1 MKTVIYV
8 NGAERFPDRQKCAG
22 LKSFAAEKGWAVQS
36 VRALRSR
43 AELKDVVSLW
53 HPDGFV
59 VNCGAGLNDL
69 PVSAYGDTPVVFFD
83 HPRGTARPA
92 GGCVFNDA
100 AATARIAARELLALD
115 LPRYAYVGWTK
126 RIAWSQG
133 RLEAYSATIAL
144 HDAKTEVFD
153 PARRQGSETECI
165 AALARWLG
173 GFGEPV
179 GVFAANDHIASLVAS
194 ACAVAGLSIP
204 LDIAIVGVDNDEHI
218 CDGSRPS
225 LSSVALDYF
234 AAGRIAAETLDRI
247 MAKGRITDEPTLYP
261 PFGIVRRESTRRFP
275 KRDKI
280 IADAVERIRREACD
294 GLSAREV
301 VAALPCSRRSAES
314 RFRAVVGHSIL
325 DEIRRVRLEKAKELL
340 LTDSGSMDSI
350 AMRCGYKS
358 LAAFSI
364 FFRAETGL
372 APSKWRKRRP

>member
-22 LKSFAAEKGWAVQS
+22 LKSFAAERGWTVQS

-59 VNCGAGLNDL
+59 VNCGAGLNEL
-69 PVSAYGDTPVVFFD
+69 PVSAYGDTPAVFFD

-92 GGCVFNDA
+92 GNCIFNDA
-100 AATARIAARELLALD
+100 TATARVAARELLALD

-126 RIAWSQG
+126 RLAWSQR
-133 RLEAYSATIAL
+133 RLEAYTAAIAL
-144 HDAKTEVFD
+144 HDVEPEVFD

-165 AALARWLG
+165 AALAKWLR

-179 GVFAANDHIASLVAS
+179 GVFAANDHIAALVAS
-194 ACAVAGLSIP
+194 ACAVAGLSAP
-204 LDIAIVGVDNDEHI
+204 LDVAIVGVDNDEHI
-218 CDGSRPS
+218 CDESRPS

-234 AAGRIAAETLDRI
+234 AAGRVAAETLDRI
-247 MAKGRITDEPTLYP
+247 MVRGRAPDEPTLYP